1 MSLGRILKG
10 LDYPLIMAVVALVLL
25 GLIMIGSA
33 TLEYKDDSFS
43 QFKNL
48 NVFARLLHLDYH
60 YVFQQMLWCVLGI
73 LLMGTIAYL
82 PYEDLMKYTRYYY
95 AITLILLGVVA
106 VMGHSALGAQR
117 WIQVGTHTIQPS
129 EFSKFLMIMSFS
141 GFLVKRQGNLERFR
155 DLLPCFIYFGI
166 PILFVLMQPDLGT
179 ALVFVF
185 IMFCMMF
192 FAGAK
197 PSVLLWLLGV
207 GLALVAS
214 LFFIHL
220 SLHNLD
226 LQQKEQLALLEQRV
240 RISANTPGG
249 QELNKSY
256 LALAEKNRTTHAI
269 HEKLHKYTF
278 KEYQMTR
285 LFIFLNPRSDLLG
298 AGYHVWQ
305 SLIAIGS
312 GGFAGKGLLEGT
324 QSHLTFL
331 PVRHTDFIF
340 SVVGEEFGFIGALVI
355 LGLFFFILYRG
366 IQIATVARDMTG
378 TLLAVGIV
386 SMLFF
391 QVFTNIGM
399 TTGIMPVT
407 GIPLPF
413 VSYGGSSLLMCM
425 MALGLLLNI
434 YLRRRKIL
442 F

>member
-1 MSLGRILKG
+1 MSLGRLLKS
-10 LDYPLIMAVVALVLL
+10 LDYPLIMAVVVLFLL

-33 TLEYKDDSFS
+33 TLEYKDDLFT
-43 QFKNL
+43 QFANL
-48 NVFARLLHLDYH
+48 NVLARLLHLDYK
-60 YVFQQMLWCVLGI
+60 YVFQQMLWFVLGI
-73 LLMGTIAYL
+73 FLMGAVAYL

-95 AITLILLGVVA
+95 VITLMLLGAVA
-106 VMGHSALGAQR
+106 IMGHSALGAQR
-117 WIQVGTHTIQPS
+117 WIQVGTHTVQPS
-129 EFSKFLMIMSFS
+129 EFAKLLMILSFS
-141 GFLVKRQGNLERFR
+141 GFLVKRQGNLNRFR

-197 PSVLLWLLGV
+197 PSILLWLLGI
-207 GLALVAS
+207 GFALVAG

-220 SLHNLD
+220 YLHNLD
-226 LQQKEQLALLEQRV
+226 LQQKDQLSLLKQRV
-240 RISANTPGG
+240 RITANSPAG
-249 QELNKSY
+249 QELNSNY
-256 LALAEKNRTTHAI
+256 LALAKKNRTIHSL

-340 SVVGEEFGFIGALVI
+340 SVVGEEFGFIGALFI

-366 IQIATVARDMTG
+366 VQIAAGARDLAG
-378 TLLAVGIV
+378 ALLAVGVI
-386 SMLFF
+386 SMLLF

-413 VSYGGSSLLMCM
+413 VSYGGSSLMMCM
-425 MALGLLLNI
+425 MAIGLLLNI

>member
-1 MSLGRILKG
+1 MSLGRLLKS
-10 LDYPLIMAVVALVLL
+10 LDYPLIMAVVVLFLL

-33 TLEYKDDSFS
+33 TLEYKDDSFT
-43 QFKNL
+43 QFANL
-48 NVFARLLHLDYH
+48 NVLARLLHLDYK
-60 YVFQQMLWCVLGI
+60 YVFQQMLWFVLGI
-73 LLMGTIAYL
+73 FLMGAVAYL

-95 AITLILLGVVA
+95 VITLILLGAVA
-106 VMGHSALGAQR
+106 IMGHSALGAQR

-129 EFSKFLMIMSFS
+129 EFAKLLMILSFS
-141 GFLVKRQGNLERFR
+141 GFLVKRQGNLNRFR

-197 PSVLLWLLGV
+197 PSILLWLLGI
-207 GLALVAS
+207 GFALVAG

-220 SLHNLD
+220 YLHNLD
-226 LQQKEQLALLEQRV
+226 LQQKDQLSLLKQRV
-240 RISANTPGG
+240 RITANSPAG
-249 QELNKSY
+249 QELNSNY
-256 LALAEKNRTTHAI
+256 LALAKKNRTIHSL

-340 SVVGEEFGFIGALVI
+340 SVVGEEFGFIGALFI

-366 IQIATVARDMTG
+366 VQIAAGARDLAG
-378 TLLAVGIV
+378 ALLAVGVI
-386 SMLFF
+386 SMLLF

-413 VSYGGSSLLMCM
+413 VSYGGSSLMMCM
-425 MALGLLLNI
+425 MAIGLLLNI